1 MLKLSLSSNTVAH
14 SFSFCSLPGLKIA
27 LPSLFLCFS
36 VYISTQRGEGSTSG
50 LATQPNIWSIITLGL
65 LGVEKR
71 RGEEKRGQRRGEG
84 RRGFLQQRK
93 TLIQFQSLFSIFC
106 HFQSLS
112 LLRCVKRRMCS
123 ITLLTV
129 MVFHDHLTDS
139 LCCQPTRLPQN
150 IRVPHTRNC
159 DCDKQLWSHL
169 QHGNDMHTPPP
180 PMTTYAHKDSNW
192 VTKVTEYTHLKKIR
206 HKVQLHMQ

>member
-65 LGVEKR
+65 LGVEKK
-71 RGEEKRGQRRGEG
+71 RGEEKRGQRRGEE

-93 TLIQFQSLFSIFC
+93 TLIQFQSLFSIFS

-150 IRVPHTRNC
+150 IRVPHTHATVTATNNC
-159 DCDKQLWSHL
+159 GRICNMEMTCIHT
-169 QHGNDMHTPPP
+169 HNDNIR
-180 PMTTYAHKDSNW
+180 SQRQRC
-192 VTKVTEYTHLKKIR
+192 KVTEYTHQNM
-206 HKVQLHMQ
+206 QLYMQ